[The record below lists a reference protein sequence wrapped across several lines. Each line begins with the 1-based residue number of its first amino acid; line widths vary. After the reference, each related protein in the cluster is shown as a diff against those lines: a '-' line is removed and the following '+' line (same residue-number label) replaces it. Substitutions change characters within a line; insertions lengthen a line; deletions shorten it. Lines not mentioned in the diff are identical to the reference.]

1 MTPKELRILT
11 EIRSMGLFHDLDPA
25 HLHKLVSIATEVDF
39 SPGEI
44 ICEEGE
50 VGQAIYLV
58 QEGEVTIEMVL
69 SDRMVTLF
77 TVGAGHLFGWSSL
90 FVERRKQARAR
101 VTEPARTIVI
111 DAAQLRDL
119 FRSDHQLE
127 RVIMHRMTQV
137 IAERVYSARLQLAKA
152 LS

>member
-1 MTPKELRILT
+1 
-11 EIRSMGLFHDLDPA
+11 
-25 HLHKLVSIATEVDF
+25 
-39 SPGEI
+39 
-44 ICEEGE
+44 
-50 VGQAIYLV
+50 
-58 QEGEVTIEMVL
+58 MVL

-90 FVERRKQARAR
+90 FVERRKQARSR
-101 VTEPARTIVI
+101 VTEPTRAIVI

>member
-1 MTPKELRILT
+1 MTPKELKILT
-11 EIRSMGLFHDLDPA
+11 EIRSMELFNDLDPA
-25 HLHKLVSIATEVDF
+25 HLHKLVSIATEANF

-44 ICEEGE
+44 IYEEGE
-50 VGQAIYLV
+50 VGRAIYLV

-90 FVERRKQARAR
+90 FAERRKQARAR
-101 VTEPARTIVI
+101 VTEPTRAITI